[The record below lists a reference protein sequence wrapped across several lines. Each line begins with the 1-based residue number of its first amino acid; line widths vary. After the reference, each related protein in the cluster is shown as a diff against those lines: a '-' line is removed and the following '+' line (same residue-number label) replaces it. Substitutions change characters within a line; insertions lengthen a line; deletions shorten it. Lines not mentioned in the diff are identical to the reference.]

1 MLKDKEKLKT
11 KSGVK
16 NKKVNSA
23 SLNKSALKNSSQVF
37 SDTGLQGKKA
47 KVLKLYM
54 EGLDVNSIATRLKRS
69 KKTIYNAIASI
80 REKIKLLIE

>member
-1 MLKDKEKLKT
+1 
-11 KSGVK
+11 
-16 NKKVNSA
+16 
-23 SLNKSALKNSSQVF
+23 
-37 SDTGLQGKKA
+37 
-47 KVLKLYM
+47 M

>member
-1 MLKDKEKLKT
+1 MKAEMYDSINRFKSVLSAFEK
-11 KSGVK
+11 
-16 NKKVNSA
+16 
-23 SLNKSALKNSSQVF
+23 
-37 SDTGLQGKKA
+37 

-54 EGLDVNSIATRLKRS
+54 EGLDVNSIAAKLKRS